1 MADFS
6 APTYAMLMGGQKKLS
21 DRVTKLEQGG
31 GGGGGKSIVMAKPL
45 SLQVD
50 EPTVLKTDILTEE

>member
-31 GGGGGKSIVMAKPL
+31 GGGGKSIVMAKPL

-50 EPTVLKTDILTEE
+50 EPTVLKTDIITEE